1 MAYSLYIS
9 RSSYQPRFFVVYVS
23 DEEIIERIKGKF
35 NCSGN
40 NDNLDVIPMNSIQ
53 YSIGL

>member
-35 NCSGN
+35 NCSGS